1 MGAMSLFDAFL
12 AQTRRELTFTRRLM
26 ADIESGALAS
36 SSRGMTREQTL
47 AFLADIAAERAE
59 MIERLALSQT
69 TATKAGPR
77 SLLDDHPP
85 FRAQGG

>member
-1 MGAMSLFDAFL
+1 MSLFDAFL

-26 ADIESGALAS
+26 ADIESGALAPS
-36 SSRGMTREQTL
+36 SWGMTREQAL
-47 AFLADIAAERAE
+47 AFLADIAAERAR
-59 MIERLALSQT
+59 MIARLAISET
-69 TATKAGPR
+69 TATNAAPR